1 MKKKIIL
8 AYTGGLDT
16 SVIIPWL
23 RENQDCEVI
32 AVCVDVGQTV
42 DWKAITKRAL
52 TLGAS
57 ACHIADAKKEF
68 VEEYIWPAL
77 KAGAV
82 YEDKYLL
89 GTSAA
94 RPLIAKV
101 LVEYARKEK
110 AAAIAH
116 GATGRGNSQVRFD
129 MSIMA
134 LAPDLE
140 IIAPWRIWKLKT
152 RLDEIRY
159 LARRKLPVPVTKK
172 SAYSIDSNIWH
183 VSHEGLELEDPAAEP
198 LYKKILSI
206 TVLPE
211 KAPNKTEYI
220 EIEFEKG
227 IPVALNGK
235 KMEGVALINALNK
248 IGGANGIGITD
259 LVENRVIGM
268 KCRGIYET
276 PGGSILYYAHQE
288 LEHLC
293 LDRQTYAFKQQVALK
308 MSELVY
314 GGLWFTPLREALSS
328 FVNTTQEA
336 VNGKVK
342 LKLYKGSINTAGITS
357 GNSLYNA
364 NLASLTT
371 SDVYSNADAKGFV
384 RIYSLPVI
392 IRSLSEQDKKSV
404 NKAVASAPA
413 SGKKKPASK
422 PQKSSKGKPSAKK

>member
-227 IPVALNGK
+227 IPTALNGK
-235 KMEGVALINALNK
+235 KMDGASIINLLNK
-248 IGGANGIGITD
+248 TGAANGIGIAD
-259 LVENRVIGM
+259 IIENRINGM
-268 KCRGIYET
+268 KIRSINEA
-276 PGGSILYYAHQE
+276 PGGTILYYAHQE

-293 LDRQTYAFKQQVALK
+293 LDRQTYAFKQQVSLK
-308 MSELVY
+308 MSEIIY
-314 GGLWFTPLREALSS
+314 NGLWFTPLREAISS
-328 FVNTTQEA
+328 FVDVTQKTIS
-336 VNGKVK
+336 GKVK
-342 LKLYKGSINTAGITS
+342 VKLYKGSISSAGVTS
-357 GNSLYNA
+357 PNSLMGQEKNDIA
-364 NLASLTT
+364 KPKAAAS
-371 SDVYSNADAKGFV
+371 
-384 RIYSLPVI
+384 
-392 IRSLSEQDKKSV
+392 
-404 NKAVASAPA
+404 KA
-413 SGKKKPASK
+413 KPASEK
-422 PQKSSKGKPSAKK
+422 PKARAAKKS